1 MKKLIWWG
9 SVFWNAP
16 RLHPVCNKPWDQTKQ
31 NATEHKDKNC
41 LSLDAP
47 LRYQFLVDALS
58 ARFDYVTINLRHR
71 SRYENVLFE
80 NRELCLYRPGK
91 MKIISIQSDTELLS
105 LSRPC
110 SSVCVERKTFVWVTI
125 QGVWIQREKK
135 ITYLFLCLE
144 YTLKLYKTRT
154 HARPRLRK
162 SPKESLRDSNVLYLP
177 TQHTYVPQTP
187 PTAFIYTYAKSV
199 KSWGVHCMCG
209 VSFRTLAPSGACAWN
224 VFFFCADDLCVAT
237 VVNLYDLIWKIWISE
252 ICAKISN
259 SIAFL
264 VPDPES
270 YTLSV
275 RFLIRFSFLWPCV
288 FQMQWW
294 NFIHGA

>member
-135 ITYLFLCLE
+135 NYIPFSVSWIHSQTLQDTYARTSEIKKISKRVPSRLERPLPTHTTYLRTPNSTNLFHIHICKKCEELRGTLYVWGEFPYPGSKWSLCLKCFFFLCGRFVCRN
-144 YTLKLYKTRT
+144 TRK
-154 HARPRLRK
+154 P
-162 SPKESLRDSNVLYLP
+162 
-177 TQHTYVPQTP
+177 
-187 PTAFIYTYAKSV
+187 
-199 KSWGVHCMCG
+199 
-209 VSFRTLAPSGACAWN
+209 
-224 VFFFCADDLCVAT
+224 
-237 VVNLYDLIWKIWISE
+237 
-252 ICAKISN
+252 
-259 SIAFL
+259 
-264 VPDPES
+264 
-270 YTLSV
+270 
-275 RFLIRFSFLWPCV
+275 IRFNLKNLNFGNLCKN
-288 FQMQWW
+288 FQ
-294 NFIHGA
+294 